1 MYRTST
7 YDMKFDGAT
16 AVKEQVPL
24 KQYVNPKYAGFIPG
38 KEGNSELGRTANKIS
53 RRCFKKEDGF
63 QTSHNR
69 LQSNGFMYD

>member
-7 YDMKFDGAT
+7 YDMKFNNAT

-24 KQYVNPKYAGFIPG
+24 KQYVNPKYGGFIPG

-53 RRCFKKEDGF
+53 RRCF
-63 QTSHNR
+63 
-69 LQSNGFMYD
+69 